1 MSTLREQIET
11 EPSYAVLEGDD
22 ISTAIEVIEAGSK
35 SEPVKLR
42 LLALRTLENRPH
54 KWEPG
59 GSLESLPLQDGQYPV
74 DATHVS
80 IWPDGIVGQDFHANA
95 PRLGRLSY
103 FIRTKQKEYV
113 SFELLYQPDMI
124 ERLNELRGHLRS
136 IEIGINKPHHVSADS
151 GAFGT
156 LIPTVFRSRAPSVN
170 IKMGMGRTS
179 RRNSFLDTETEDA
192 AYEIAEQAQ
201 DYVDRMVI
209 GGYNTRTEKIES
221 INLMHERIQEHV
233 RLRPNHQVPTLP
245 DLSDV
250 FAKLDETYRKF
261 QTSGVFDHAL
271 TTKAVRKG

>member
-1 MSTLREQIET
+1 MSALRNQLKSDPLHAI
-11 EPSYAVLEGDD
+11 LEGDD
-22 ISTAIEVIEAGSK
+22 ISTAIEIIETGSE
-35 SEPVKLR
+35 SGPARLR
-42 LLALRTLENRPH
+42 LLAVRTLENRPH

-59 GSLESLPLQDGQYPV
+59 GSLESLPLLDSQYPV
-74 DATHVS
+74 DATHVA

-103 FIRTKQKEYV
+103 FIRTKQREHV
-113 SFELLYQPDMI
+113 SFELLYRPDMI

-136 IEIGINKPHHVSADS
+136 IEIGINKPHHVSSDS

-156 LIPTVFRSRAPSVN
+156 LMPTVFRSRAPSIN
-170 IKMGMGRTS
+170 IKMGMGRAS
-179 RRNSFLDTETEDA
+179 RRNTFLDTETEDA
-192 AYEIAEQAQ
+192 AYEIAERAQ

-209 GGYNTRTEKIES
+209 GGYNTRTEKVES

-233 RLRPNHQVPTLP
+233 KLKPDHQVPTLP

-250 FAKLDETYRKF
+250 FAKLDETYREF
-261 QTSGVFDHAL
+261 QASGVFEHAL